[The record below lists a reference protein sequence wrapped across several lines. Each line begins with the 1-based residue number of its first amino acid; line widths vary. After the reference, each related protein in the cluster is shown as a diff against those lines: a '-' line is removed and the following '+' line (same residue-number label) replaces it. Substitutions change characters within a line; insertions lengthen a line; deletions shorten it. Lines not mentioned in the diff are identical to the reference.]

1 MNTKTESKR
10 MGGARPGAG
19 RTQTTYKISVD
30 AAKRLQ
36 KIAAKYGN
44 PPEQLL
50 EALINNHYAHLV
62 QERLIHDHHTE
73 LENTRISDEANQ
85 LLNILTPEPQ
95 SLTTICKRLRIS
107 KNKLQ
112 TLIAQHQDNLEAQ
125 GLHLHVATHSE
136 VAQAIKLPSQLN
148 NQDHT
153 YYNKLSRNLF
163 SLAKS

>member
-1 MNTKTESKR
+1 MTKKTEPKR

-50 EALINNHYAHLV
+50 EGLINNHYAHLV
-62 QERLIHDHHTE
+62 QERLIKDHHTE
-73 LENTRISDEANQ
+73 LENTHISDEANQ

-95 SLTTICKRLRIS
+95 TIDTISKRLGMP

-112 TLIAQHQDNLEAQ
+112 TLIAQHQSDLEAQ
-125 GLHLHVATHSE
+125 GMHLHVATHSE
-136 VAQAIKLPSQLN
+136 VAQSIKLTSQLN
-148 NQDHT
+148 DQDHT
-153 YYNKLSRNLF
+153 YYNRVSRNLF
-163 SLAKS
+163 SIKM

>member
-1 MNTKTESKR
+1 MTTKTEQKR

-19 RTQTTYKISVD
+19 RTQTTYKISVE

-36 KIAAKYGN
+36 TIAKHYGN
-44 PPEQLL
+44 RPEQLL
-50 EALINNHYAHLV
+50 EGLINNHFA
-62 QERLIHDHHTE
+62 E

-85 LLNILTPEPQ
+85 LLNVLTPEPQ
-95 SLTTICKRLRIS
+95 TIDTISKRLRIS
-107 KNKLQ
+107 KSKLQ
-112 TLIAQHQDNLEAQ
+112 TLIAQHQNDLEAQ

-136 VAQAIKLPSQLN
+136 VAQAIKLSSQLN

-163 SLAKS
+163 SLAKT